1 MSSRRS
7 VRTDIVAG
15 FFAVL
20 AALAVV
26 GGYAVYRQSR
36 AATALRL
43 QNQRY
48 LPLSSQLER
57 LYNNQDTMDVL
68 LERATATRDPASRAW
83 LSAARRARKR
93 VLTRA
98 REELERARGD
108 AKTLRD
114 RALIEQLSGHLSVV
128 DRVFR
133 EAESRYTEVFDA
145 LALGDARSATR
156 GYRELSAREQ
166 TALAAL
172 RDASRAIEARMSE
185 LAIEAAN
192 EQRSTLQLLVA
203 ATTIAL
209 GFGVVML
216 VSARR
221 ALDPL
226 VALTARARSVAKGDL
241 SERAVSARDD
251 EIGELAGEF
260 NTMVRAV
267 RDRDTALR
275 EQAAQ
280 IRAAERHLEQVVA
293 TLRSGVI
300 VVSSAGV
307 VESANPAARSL
318 FGERVVEGIS
328 VEDGPLGAVEG
339 MAAAVRA
346 VIGGVSG
353 QSFESVKFEERSL
366 DGLVVPFVVPGRDGR
381 GALVVLDDVTE
392 REQARSRLLQNER
405 LAAIGRMAAH
415 VTHEVR
421 NPLTSLALNAEL
433 LADEL
438 SQREDAVE
446 ERRLVTA
453 MQREVDRL
461 TSVTEEY
468 LRVARLP
475 KPRLER
481 DDVAALVRDV
491 ASFVRAEV
499 ERAGVVLEVQA
510 SEPAFAAVDE
520 GQLRQALL
528 NLLRNAREALQSQS
542 IADNA
547 EPKILLTAT
556 SERGGVELVVQDNG
570 PGLATEVKAHL
581 FELFVSTKEKG
592 TGLGLSLT
600 REIVQGHGGTIR
612 VEDAV
617 GAKSGARF
625 VLWFP
630 G

>member
-1 MSSRRS
+1 
-7 VRTDIVAG
+7 
-15 FFAVL
+15 
-20 AALAVV
+20 
-26 GGYAVYRQSR
+26 
-36 AATALRL
+36 
-43 QNQRY
+43 
-48 LPLSSQLER
+48 
-57 LYNNQDTMDVL
+57 
-68 LERATATRDPASRAW
+68 
-83 LSAARRARKR
+83 
-93 VLTRA
+93 
-98 REELERARGD
+98 
-108 AKTLRD
+108 
-114 RALIEQLSGHLSVV
+114 
-128 DRVFR
+128 
-133 EAESRYTEVFDA
+133 
-145 LALGDARSATR
+145 
-156 GYRELSAREQ
+156 
-166 TALAAL
+166 
-172 RDASRAIEARMSE
+172 
-185 LAIEAAN
+185 
-192 EQRSTLQLLVA
+192 
-203 ATTIAL
+203 
-209 GFGVVML
+209 
-216 VSARR
+216 
-221 ALDPL
+221 
-226 VALTARARSVAKGDL
+226 
-241 SERAVSARDD
+241 
-251 EIGELAGEF
+251 
-260 NTMVRAV
+260 
-267 RDRDTALR
+267 
-275 EQAAQ
+275 
-280 IRAAERHLEQVVA
+280 
-293 TLRSGVI
+293 
-300 VVSSAGV
+300 
-307 VESANPAARSL
+307 
-318 FGERVVEGIS
+318 

-339 MAAAVRA
+339 VAAAVRA
-346 VIGGVSG
+346 VLRGESG
-353 QSFESVKFEERSL
+353 QSFESVKLDERAL
-366 DGLVVPFVVPGRDGR
+366 DGLVVPFVVSGRDGR

-499 ERAGVVLEVQA
+499 ERAGVALEVQA

-570 PGLATEVKAHL
+570 PGLAAEVKAHL

-600 REIVQGHGGTIR
+600 REIVQSHGGTIR
-612 VEDAV
+612 VEDAK

>member
-1 MSSRRS
+1 M
-7 VRTDIVAG
+7 
-15 FFAVL
+15 L

-26 GGYAVYRQSR
+26 GGYAVYRQSS

-48 LPLSSQLER
+48 LPLSSQLAR

-68 LERATATRDPASRAW
+68 LERAAVTRDPAARAW
-83 LSAARRARKR
+83 LTAARRARRR
-93 VLTRA
+93 VLARA
-98 REELERARGD
+98 REELDRASTD
-108 AKTLRD
+108 ARAAKD
-114 RALIEQLSGHLSVV
+114 RALIAQLATQLTAV

-133 EAESRYTEVFDA
+133 DAESKYTEVFDA
-145 LALGDARSATR
+145 IALGDSRSTTR
-156 GYRELSAREQ
+156 GYRELSEQ
-166 TALAAL
+166 EQRALGAL
-172 RDASRAIEARMSE
+172 RDSSRAIEARMSE
-185 LAIEAAN
+185 LATEAAA

-203 ATTIAL
+203 ATTVAL

-226 VALTARARSVAKGDL
+226 VALTERARSVAKGDL
-241 SERAVSARDD
+241 SERVVAARDD

-260 NTMVRAV
+260 GNMVRAV
-267 RDRDTALR
+267 RERDTALR

-280 IRAAERHLEQVVA
+280 IRRAERHLEQVVA
-293 TLRSGVI
+293 TLRAGVI
-300 VVSSAGV
+300 VVTSEGV
-307 VESANPAARSL
+307 VESANPAARAL
-318 FGERVVEGIS
+318 VEEQTLERIALV
-328 VEDGPLGAVEG
+328 DGPLAAVSGLVE
-339 MAAAVRA
+339 AVRA
-346 VIGGVSG
+346 VIGGENG
-353 QSFESVKFEERSL
+353 RSFEAVKFSDRAL
-366 DGLVVPFVVPGRDGR
+366 DGLVVAFVVSGRDGR

-438 SQREDAVE
+438 AESAGAE
-446 ERRLVTA
+446 EARRLVVA

-481 DDVAALVRDV
+481 DDVAALVRD
-491 ASFVRAEV
+491 AISFVRPEI
-499 ERAGVVLEVQA
+499 ERAGVALEMDA

-528 NLLRNAREALQSQS
+528 NLVRNAREALQSQS
-542 IADNA
+542 VRENA
-547 EPKILLTAT
+547 APVIRVSARE
-556 SERGGVELVVQDNG
+556 ERGGVEVVVEDNG
-570 PGLATEVKAHL
+570 PGLAPEVREHL

-600 REIVQGHGGTIR
+600 REIVVGHGGSIR
-612 VEDAV
+612 VDAAKA
-617 GAKSGARF
+617 AKSGARF

>member
-36 AATALRL
+36 AAIALRL

-68 LERATATRDPASRAW
+68 LERAAVTRDPAARAW
-83 LSAARRARKR
+83 LTAARRARRR
-93 VLTRA
+93 VLARA
-98 REELERARGD
+98 RESIQAARID
-108 AKTLRD
+108 AQSAKD
-114 RALIEQLSGHLSVV
+114 RALLAQLTAQLAAV
-128 DRVFR
+128 DRVYR
-133 EAESRYTEVFDA
+133 EVEVRYTDVFDA
-145 LALGDARSATR
+145 IALGDPRSTARV
-156 GYRELSAREQ
+156 YRELSAQEQ

-172 RDASRAIEARMSE
+172 RDATRAIEVRMSE
-185 LAIEAAN
+185 LAVEAAV

-203 ATTIAL
+203 ATTIAI

-241 SERAVSARDD
+241 SERAVPARDD
-251 EIGELAGEF
+251 EIGELAQEF
-260 NTMVRAV
+260 DSMVRAV

-280 IRAAERHLEQVVA
+280 IRRAERHLEQVVA
-293 TLRSGVI
+293 TLRAGVI
-300 VVSSAGV
+300 VVSSEGV
-307 VESANPAARSL
+307 IESANPAARAL
-318 FGERVVEGIS
+318 FGEHAMEGRA
-328 VEDGPLGAVEG
+328 VREGPLAEVPEL
-339 MAAAVRA
+339 ADAVRA
-346 VIGGVSG
+346 VIDGENGRA
-353 QSFESVKFEERSL
+353 FEAVKYADRAL
-366 DGLVVPFVVPGRDGR
+366 DVLVVAFVVSGRDGR

-392 REQARSRLLQNER
+392 REQARSRLLQHER

-433 LADEL
+433 LNEELAARPEAD
-438 SQREDAVE
+438 E
-446 ERRLVTA
+446 ERRLVVA
-453 MQREVDRL
+453 IQREVDRL
-461 TSVTEEY
+461 TNVTEEY

-475 KPRLER
+475 RPRLER
-481 DDVAALVRDV
+481 DDVSALVRDV
-491 ASFVRAEV
+491 ATFVRAEV
-499 ERAGVVLEVQA
+499 ERAGVSLTIDA
-510 SEPAFAAVDE
+510 SEPAMAAVDE

-528 NLLRNAREALQSQS
+528 NLVRNAREALQSQS
-542 IADNA
+542 LSENPAPSIVISVR
-547 EPKILLTAT
+547 E
-556 SERGGVELVVQDNG
+556 ERGGVELVVEDNG
-570 PGLATEVKAHL
+570 PGLAPEVRAHM

-600 REIVQGHGGTIR
+600 REIVVGHGGTIR
-612 VEDAV
+612 VDE
-617 GAKSGARF
+617 AKAAASGARF

-630 G
+630 A